1 MDMARH
7 MASHSSAP
15 VLRTLL
21 YLLRRKGLA
30 PGAGAGPSTGP
41 EEEAEGA
48 G

>member
-1 MDMARH
+1 MGGDFV
-7 MASHSSAP
+7 AP
-15 VLRTLL
+15 GRDGSGTLAL
-21 YLLRRKGLA
+21 LKLLRRKGLA